1 MVSSNISQNC
11 RFIMYINMKES
22 LTLYIKEDN
31 LLAIAIV
38 ILRAYDVLSSI
49 FQLNS
54 VDDEG
59 VIVVV
64 VPFHEFHGLS

>member
-1 MVSSNISQNC
+1 MSSNVTDVH
-11 RFIMYINMKES
+11 YKVLTEET

-31 LLAIAIV
+31 LLAIAV
-38 ILRAYDVLSSI
+38 MILRAYDVLSSV

-64 VPFHEFHGLS
+64 IPFHEFHGLS